1 MQTNGLVILSNTI
14 CKYKQTTRHRVIVKG
29 RLIINLI
36 AIFFVVKLYS
46 HYLWYFRSLYR
57 EGVYFASISSLLP
70 LLNFLIGTDTLL
82 DEIPT
87 YFLRMK
93 AALNIKRERSR
104 KSSTRPLSWK
114 FPTTSIFKIN
124 LKWSR

>member
-1 MQTNGLVILSNTI
+1 MQTNGLVILSNTVI

-36 AIFFVVKLYS
+36 AIFFVVKLYP

-93 AALNIKRERSR
+93 AALIIKVAEHSFRARFR
-104 KSSTRPLSWK
+104 
-114 FPTTSIFKIN
+114 
-124 LKWSR
+124 